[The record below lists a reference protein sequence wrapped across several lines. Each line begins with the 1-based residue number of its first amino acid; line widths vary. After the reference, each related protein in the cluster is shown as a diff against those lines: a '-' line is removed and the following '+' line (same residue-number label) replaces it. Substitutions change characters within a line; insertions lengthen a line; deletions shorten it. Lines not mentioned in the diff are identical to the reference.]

1 MSCML
6 QSEPQR
12 RERER
17 ERKKQNKTVHAR
29 EREIVMRVPRE
40 HCLPLA
46 HTLEWDAKETGAER
60 QKREGREIVWSLENE
75 SGNNEGRKRRRESSN
90 DPLSLMR
97 NSSHLSAGTK

>member
-17 ERKKQNKTVHAR
+17 EKKTKQNCACTI

-60 QKREGREIVWSLENE
+60 QKREGREIVRSLENE

-90 DPLSLMR
+90 DPLSQMR

>member
-1 MSCML
+1 MSL
-6 QSEPQR
+6 
-12 RERER
+12 REENER
-17 ERKKQNKTVHAR
+17 ERKKKTVHAR

-60 QKREGREIVWSLENE
+60 QKREGREIVRGLENE

>member
-1 MSCML
+1 MSL
-6 QSEPQR
+6 
-12 RERER
+12 REEKER
-17 ERKKQNKTVHAR
+17 ERKKNKKTVHAR

-60 QKREGREIVWSLENE
+60 QKREGREIVRGLENE

>member
-1 MSCML
+1 M
-6 QSEPQR
+6 
-12 RERER
+12 
-17 ERKKQNKTVHAR
+17 HAR

-60 QKREGREIVWSLENE
+60 QKREGREIVRGLENE